1 MCFSPIAKQNQAE
14 VWPRFQSLL
23 NLLVRSKGL
32 NQSTQCLGSL
42 VPLAMFVVIV
52 FVAAFVVL
60 LVVVVDNC
68 IVMALVVAQVDG
80 DGDQGLWEGVTPQ
93 QTLSPSPTS
102 DHKSEYFL
110 REFTIFTWLAC
121 VFWTQTS
128 IQYISYACITGWETI
143 SLQKSYRTPRSDHAI
158 VMSDWLMWL
167 WLSRIPIQNKPRAH
181 WKLAQQVVDI
191 IRQLMLLHK

>member
-1 MCFSPIAKQNQAE
+1 MT
-14 VWPRFQSLL
+14 QSF
-23 NLLVRSKGL
+23 
-32 NQSTQCLGSL
+32 QCLGSL

-68 IVMALVVAQVDG
+68 IVMALVAAQVDG

-121 VFWTQTS
+121 VF
-128 IQYISYACITGWETI
+128 
-143 SLQKSYRTPRSDHAI
+143 
-158 VMSDWLMWL
+158 
-167 WLSRIPIQNKPRAH
+167 
-181 WKLAQQVVDI
+181 
-191 IRQLMLLHK
+191 

>member
-1 MCFSPIAKQNQAE
+1 M
-14 VWPRFQSLL
+14 L
-23 NLLVRSKGL
+23 NLLVR
-32 NQSTQCLGSL
+32 STQCLGSL
-42 VPLAMFVVIV
+42 LPLAIFVVIV

-60 LVVVVDNC
+60 RVVVDNC

-121 VFWTQTS
+121 VF
-128 IQYISYACITGWETI
+128 
-143 SLQKSYRTPRSDHAI
+143 
-158 VMSDWLMWL
+158 
-167 WLSRIPIQNKPRAH
+167 
-181 WKLAQQVVDI
+181 
-191 IRQLMLLHK
+191 